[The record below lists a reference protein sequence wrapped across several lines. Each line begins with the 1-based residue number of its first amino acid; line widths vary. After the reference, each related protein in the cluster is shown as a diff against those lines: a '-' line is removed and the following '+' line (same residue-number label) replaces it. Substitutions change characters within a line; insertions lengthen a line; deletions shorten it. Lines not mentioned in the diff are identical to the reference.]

1 MTPHPQRCETCKSK
15 SCWFSPIYDTK
26 INRLPSNISKWD
38 EYVVVKNF
46 TSVYGCAS
54 HSSAPAGQ
62 EIRDKVLQNIPDVLI
77 CQSLPNEHGF
87 CGTNDCFCKGLQ
99 RVESGDICK
108 WMQENRKAEL
118 RTPTPEAQR

>member
-54 HSSAPAGQ
+54 HSSAPTEQ
-62 EIRDKVLQNIPDVLI
+62 EIREQTLKDVWTLLEKNRQI
-77 CQSLPNEHGF
+77 DG
-87 CGTNDCFCKGLQ
+87 NDQYYLWM
-99 RVESGDICK
+99 EDIEC
-108 WMQENRKAEL
+108 MLDSL
-118 RTPTPEAQR
+118 RTPTPETGE